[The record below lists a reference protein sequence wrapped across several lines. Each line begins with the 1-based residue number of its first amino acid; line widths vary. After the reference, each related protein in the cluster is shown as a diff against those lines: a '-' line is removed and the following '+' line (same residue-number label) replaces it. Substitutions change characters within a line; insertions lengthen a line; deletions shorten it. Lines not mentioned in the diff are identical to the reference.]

1 MTKPLPLGLRALSP
15 LVVLCCAHPA
25 LAGAFLIQE
34 QSAKETGRANSGA
47 AVAAD
52 GPASIYLN
60 PASMTELE
68 GVQVEAASQFLF
80 LTASQEDQGS
90 TRGVPGLPLQVP
102 TGGNNGGNPFPQP
115 LVAPSGAISAQLSDN
130 VWAGLAVNSPFGLI
144 ADYDD
149 GFFGRYDT
157 MRADVFTLNVQPSL
171 AVKLGDRVSL
181 GAGVDLQ
188 YIDVELTNAVPNL
201 APTAPDGLARVKG
214 DDISVGWNA
223 GVMVELDPVRIGAHY
238 RSQVEHNL
246 EGTFELSGLLG
257 PLAGN
262 NASVDATAPLT
273 LPDIATVSVQFGTD
287 TPWRVF
293 GTWRYYDW
301 SDFKEIAIYP
311 EGGVPPQISEQNYKD
326 SWSMS
331 LGGEYDVS
339 DKLTLRAGTAF
350 DESPITDAFRS
361 ARVPD
366 ADRVWASTGVTYN
379 MSKTFSAN
387 LGYTHVFVDDA
398 PLDRTD
404 TFFEGTPAQLS
415 TTIRSNS
422 SGNAD
427 ILAFSV
433 GARF

>member
-1 MTKPLPLGLRALSP
+1 MTKPLTYGLRAL
-15 LVVLCCAHPA
+15 PA
-25 LAGAFLIQE
+25 LAILCSANPAFAGAFLIQE
-34 QSAKETGRANSGA
+34 QSAKETGRALSGA

-52 GPASIYLN
+52 GPASIYFN
-60 PASMTELE
+60 PASMTKLD

-80 LTASQEDQGS
+80 LTGSQEDQGS
-90 TRGVPGLPLQVP
+90 TRGVPGLPVSVP
-102 TGGNNGGNPFPQP
+102 TGGSNGGNPFPQP
-115 LVAPSGAISAQLSDN
+115 LLVPSGAISAQLSDN
-130 VWAGLAVNSPFGLI
+130 VWAGLAVNAPFGLI
-144 ADYDD
+144 AEYDD
-149 GFFGRYDT
+149 DFFGRYDT
-157 MRADVFTLNVQPSL
+157 LRADVFTLNVQPSL
-171 AVKLGDRVSL
+171 AVKIGDNVSV
-181 GAGVDLQ
+181 GAGIDVQ

-201 APTAPDGLARVKG
+201 SPTAPDGFARVKG
-214 DDISVGWNA
+214 DDISIGWNA
-223 GVMVELDPVRIGAHY
+223 GIMVDLAPVRIGAHY
-238 RSQVEHNL
+238 RSQVKQNL

-262 NASVDATAPLT
+262 NATVDATAPLT
-273 LPDIATVSVQFGTD
+273 LPDIATLSIQLGTD

-350 DESPITDAFRS
+350 DESPITDAYRS

-366 ADRVWASTGVTYN
+366 ADRVWASVGLTYD
-379 MSKTFSAN
+379 MSDRFSAN
-387 LGYTHVFVDDA
+387 LGYSHVFVNDA

-404 TFFEGTPAQLS
+404 AFFEGTPAEIA
-415 TTIRSNS
+415 TTIRSDS

-427 ILAFSV
+427 ILAVSL

>member
-171 AVKLGDRVSL
+171 AVKLGD
-181 GAGVDLQ
+181 G
-188 YIDVELTNAVPNL
+188 NL
-201 APTAPDGLARVKG
+201 IERKRRRH
-214 DDISVGWNA
+214 
-223 GVMVELDPVRIGAHY
+223 E
-238 RSQVEHNL
+238 
-246 EGTFELSGLLG
+246 
-257 PLAGN
+257 
-262 NASVDATAPLT
+262 
-273 LPDIATVSVQFGTD
+273 
-287 TPWRVF
+287 
-293 GTWRYYDW
+293 
-301 SDFKEIAIYP
+301 
-311 EGGVPPQISEQNYKD
+311 
-326 SWSMS
+326 
-331 LGGEYDVS
+331 
-339 DKLTLRAGTAF
+339 
-350 DESPITDAFRS
+350 
-361 ARVPD
+361 
-366 ADRVWASTGVTYN
+366 
-379 MSKTFSAN
+379 
-387 LGYTHVFVDDA
+387 
-398 PLDRTD
+398 
-404 TFFEGTPAQLS
+404 
-415 TTIRSNS
+415 
-422 SGNAD
+422 
-427 ILAFSV
+427 
-433 GARF
+433 